1 VLKNR
6 TFVTGLGI
14 GLIAGAV
21 LLQLLETANGI
32 KNRPLAGELTLDEL
46 KEAVEK
52 QNYKLVPQD
61 ERTYTEQE
69 IERLKQ
75 KAAEEERQRLA
86 AENNSVSAP
95 QGKVIRTVYIPDRTN
110 AADVANILAKANI
123 IAEPDSLINR
133 MKELQLIT
141 KIRYGVYTFETI
153 PELDELIRL
162 LTDEAR

>member
-1 VLKNR
+1 MFKNR

-21 LLQLLETANGI
+21 LLQLLETVNGI
-32 KNRPLAGELTLDEL
+32 ENRPIADELTLTEL
-46 KEAVEK
+46 KDAAEK

-69 IERLKQ
+69 IETLKQ

-86 AENNSVSAP
+86 AENNSASAP

-123 IAEPDSLINR
+123 IAEPEPLINR
-133 MKELQLIT
+133 MKELQLTT
-141 KIRYGVYTFETI
+141 KIRYGMYTFETI